1 MKKRKPS
8 RFRASKAVKSAAR
21 EVIGS
26 PKASRVIQE
35 KTKREKEKHKA
46 TLEKLIEEQA

>member
-26 PKASRVIQE
+26 PKPSRVIQE
-35 KTKREKEKHKA
+35 GPKRATEKHKT
-46 TLEKLIEEQA
+46 TLGKLLEE